1 MFSQPNDSSTHPK
14 LRALSLRMACC
25 CLVLSALAYPA
36 ELSAREKIIRDKS
49 DNKSTA
55 ISESSDEIDNTLD
68 DVKQSRKTLLPNGPM
83 SRPAAAWED
92 FWHLVDE
99 KSGLS
104 MAFAY
109 TTLFQAATKGNY
121 TGPRSGGSSDFDMI
135 GRWSLINPDDHEGWI
150 NEGTIGF
157 ATEYRS
163 QFGNATPAD
172 LGESLGSLWGITA
185 GFNEEDFTLKELWW
199 HQHLF
204 DDHLAF
210 RLGRISLDSIFDA
223 YRFTGAN
230 HFYTNKAFSRN
241 PTIPF
246 PNTGL
251 GLVFAWNPGH
261 NLFAIVGG
269 GSADGREAETTT
281 AQQGIKEWFSAT
293 TLGWKP
299 KHDLGTGLYQVTFW
313 HSKARSGNPLP
324 EATGYSILLQQ
335 EFANGWTPFTR
346 YAYSSAAVT
355 DTKRI
360 ITAGVVH
367 EGSPR
372 KPTDRVGVALAW
384 GQAHNDNYRDQWTA
398 ELFYRYSITPS
409 LRITPLAQIIVNPAK
424 NPYDQVIGVFGLRG
438 RFTF

>member
-1 MFSQPNDSSTHPK
+1 MLCHFNNIRTHYDLLALL
-14 LRALSLRMACC
+14 LRLGCC
-25 CLVLSALAYPA
+25 CLVISALVSPIDLTAQEDSLRSNNY
-36 ELSAREKIIRDKS
+36 I
-49 DNKSTA
+49 KSTA
-55 ISESSDEIDNTLD
+55 LSESSDEIDNTLD
-68 DVKQSRKTLLPNGPM
+68 DVNQSRRTIFPNSPLTK
-83 SRPAAAWED
+83 AAASWED
-92 FWHLVDE
+92 FWHLVDD

-121 TGPRSGGSSDFDMI
+121 TGPSSGGSNDFDMI

-150 NEGTIGF
+150 NQGTIGF
-157 ATEYRS
+157 STEYRS

-172 LGESLGSLWGITA
+172 LGQSLGSLWGITS
-185 GFNEEDFTLKELWW
+185 GFNNEDFTLKELWW
-199 HQHLF
+199 HQRLF
-204 DDHLAF
+204 EDHLAF
-210 RLGRISLDSIFDA
+210 RLGRINLNSIFDA

-251 GLVFAWNPGH
+251 GLVFAWTPGH
-261 NLFAIVGG
+261 DLFAILGG
-269 GSADGREAETTT
+269 GSTDGREDETTA
-281 AQQGIKEWFSAT
+281 AQQGLKEWFTAT

-299 KHDLGTGLYQVTFW
+299 KHDLGTGLYQITLW
-313 HSKARSGNPLP
+313 HSNARAGNQLP
-324 EATGYSILLQQ
+324 EATGYSVLLQQ

-346 YAYSSAAVT
+346 YAESSAAVT
-355 DTKRI
+355 NTKRI

-367 EGSPR
+367 EGTPR
-372 KPTDRVGVALAW
+372 KLTDRVGFALAW
-384 GQAHNDNYRDQWTA
+384 GQAHNENYRDQWTA
-398 ELFYRYSITPS
+398 ELFYRYSIIPAF
-409 LRITPLAQIIVNPAK
+409 RITPLAQIIVNPAK